1 MFFGNKNK
9 NKKLSKRKIK
19 LNERIEELGFEKVR
33 WSNELE
39 EKGMYPHRIM
49 ITGEKG
55 MGKTFIINNLL
66 KSVTKRWRIKE
77 ISFSSSTFENKKEI
91 VEFIKGYRSLFEK
104 FKLLMETLYVFLSL
118 TAITSFA
125 TFIGKVLIEESQN
138 DSLPEKIV
146 ENPWLFVLSCFLPF
160 GIIYLIYYILKWIKS
175 KFIIKWVIFEDVNR
189 LSMNSELNSLN
200 VLWETSKNKMLK
212 NKNIIYEFSYEENN
226 FGNNEL
232 KDGKYVTYF
241 LEINRSASKL
251 INLFALWNKDKDE
264 NLFKYVE
271 TKDYFLFEKILEKY
285 NYNFRLFES
294 EMIKLYSIYSE
305 NKELLNKNLITF
317 YDFVF
322 MVHVFPKV
330 SNVDHTNIGDELES
344 FLSLIDL
351 SGKKKKTKPD
361 KKYLQELYDE
371 LTSKYELLKYINTF
385 HNTDYS
391 KANYEYSMRIFN
403 VEGIIASHYK
413 KEKKSVSRV
422 QTLFNVFSEVEK
434 KYLDIK

>member
-66 KSVTKRWRIKE
+66 KSVTKRWRIKR
-77 ISFSSSTFENKKEI
+77 ISFSSTTFENKGEI
-91 VEFIKGYRSLFEK
+91 VNFVKGYNSPIDKIKSILEPISL
-104 FKLLMETLYVFLSL
+104 LVALS
-118 TAITSFA
+118 AITTTIVA
-125 TFIGKVLIEESQN
+125 GIDYVK
-138 DSLPEKIV
+138 SLPEGVDSQFKMWWIF
-146 ENPWLFVLSCFLPF
+146 LCFLPF
-160 GIIYLIYYILKWIKS
+160 GIIYLLYYLLKWIKN

-212 NKNIIYEFSYEENN
+212 NKNIIYEFSYEEKN